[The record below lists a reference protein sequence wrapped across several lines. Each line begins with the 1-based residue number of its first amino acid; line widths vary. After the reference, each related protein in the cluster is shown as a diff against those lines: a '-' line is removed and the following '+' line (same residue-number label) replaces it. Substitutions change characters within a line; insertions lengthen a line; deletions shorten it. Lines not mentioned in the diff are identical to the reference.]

1 MAKLK
6 TKILLKIVNDV
17 VIIYPDIR
25 DFIEQKLIEKCNRER
40 ISIDEVIY
48 FFSKSKSKTF
58 LQTKH
63 VVYQSSIYY

>member
-17 VIIYPDIR
+17 VITYPDIK

-58 LQTKH
+58 LQAKH

>member
-17 VIIYPDIR
+17 VITYPDIR
-25 DFIEQKLIEKCNRER
+25 NFMEQKLIEKCNREG

-63 VVYQSSIYY
+63 VVYQS

>member
-17 VIIYPDIR
+17 VITYPDIR

-63 VVYQSSIYY
+63 VVYQS

>member
-6 TKILLKIVNDV
+6 TKILLEMLNNVPIKHQDT
-17 VIIYPDIR
+17 R

-48 FFSKSKSKTF
+48 FE
-58 LQTKH
+58 
-63 VVYQSSIYY
+63 

>member
-58 LQTKH
+58 LQIKH

>member
-63 VVYQSSIYY
+63 IVHQSSIYY